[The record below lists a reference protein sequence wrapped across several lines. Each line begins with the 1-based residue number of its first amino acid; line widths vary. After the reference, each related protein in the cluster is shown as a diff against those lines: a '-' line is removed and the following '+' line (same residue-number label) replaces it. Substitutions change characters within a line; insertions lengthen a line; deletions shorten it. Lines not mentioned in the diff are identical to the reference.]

1 MEQYSI
7 GHKIGQIMSLE
18 SLFQQIEQKQW
29 IDIPQGWLQ
38 GRTIFGGLVAGML
51 IHKAITTIAD
61 TGKKL
66 LSCSITFVG
75 PVEEAQVKLTA
86 EILRQG
92 KSVTTI
98 EVRLWQN
105 EAVQSILIASFG
117 SQRDSKI
124 QVAREPQVPDFPT
137 LDQMSIVPKYLPFPE
152 CVKNFQLGWTEGN
165 YPMTGSKQPDFA
177 GRCRFDPDLHSN
189 REMHIADLLTLMDV
203 WPPGVLPMFKMPA
216 PASSLTWH
224 VTLVHPLNNQLNDW
238 FKYQVITDFAEHG
251 YATEHAYLWD
261 EQNRLI
267 AIARQTVTVFA

>member
-1 MEQYSI
+1 MEQYSK

-124 QVAREPQVPDFPT
+124 QVAREPQVPDFPL

-189 REMHIADLLTLMDV
+189 REMHVADLLTLMDV

>member
-1 MEQYSI
+1 
-7 GHKIGQIMSLE
+7 MSLE
-18 SLFQQIEQKQW
+18 QLFQQIEQSEW

-51 IHKAITTIAD
+51 IHKAIATIAD
-61 TGKKL
+61 AEKKL

-75 PVEEAQVKLTA
+75 PVEHDKAKVTA

-105 EAVQSILIASFG
+105 DAVQSILIASFG
-117 SQRDSKI
+117 SQRESNI
-124 QVAREPQVPDFPT
+124 QVALEPQAPDFPS
-137 LDQMSIVPKYLPFPE
+137 LDQINIVPKYLPFPE
-152 CVKNFQLGWTEGN
+152 CVKNFQLAWTEGN
-165 YPMTGSKQPDFA
+165 YPMSASKQPDFS
-177 GRCRFDPDLHSN
+177 GWCRFDPAEHTD
-189 REMHIADLLTLMDV
+189 REMTIADLLTLMDV
-203 WPPGVLPMFKMPA
+203 WPPGVLSMFRKPA
-216 PASSLTWH
+216 PASTLTWH
-224 VTLVHPLNNQLNDW
+224 VTFIYPLQHSLNDW
-238 FKYQVITDFAEHG
+238 FKYKVMTDYAEHG